1 MHASIQNQSFQMVR
15 SDTRGGNSSL
25 VLVWYPSNNNFSEV
39 AAAPRP
45 DTLITGAD
53 QSEESCGFMPN
64 RWDIHCESSAPEWP
78 RISKRS
84 HLRVFARAARSHGC
98 IQKVWCADGTFKR
111 ASRFICHLADVR
123 VRGVAGGVSECHDV
137 FRAAGDTL

>member
-1 MHASIQNQSFQMVR
+1 MPASKTSHFNWLEAIPEV
-15 SDTRGGNSSL
+15 GIPPL

-64 RWDIHCESSAPEWP
+64 R
-78 RISKRS
+78 
-84 HLRVFARAARSHGC
+84 
-98 IQKVWCADGTFKR
+98 
-111 ASRFICHLADVR
+111 
-123 VRGVAGGVSECHDV
+123 
-137 FRAAGDTL
+137 